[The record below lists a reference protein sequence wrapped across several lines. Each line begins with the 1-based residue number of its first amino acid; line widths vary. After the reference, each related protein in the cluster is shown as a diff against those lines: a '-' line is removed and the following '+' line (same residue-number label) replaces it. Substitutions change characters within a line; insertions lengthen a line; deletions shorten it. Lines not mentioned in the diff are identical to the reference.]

1 MVFGAGAE
9 LLLLADVPAPPG
21 GFVFVLFFL
30 LLLHAPS
37 SSAIAATAAVIAT
50 RCVRRNAITLRCPNA
65 PRGNI
70 ACTAEASVEIPV
82 TVVAPARNYA
92 RGIGTVTRSLHPPG
106 ARANRRGEH
115 AHSLRLDCGLPVVR
129 AVALGHRRERNEC
142 DYEQNDAY
150 AGHRDHA

>member
-9 LLLLADVPAPPG
+9 LLLADVPAPPG

-65 PRGNI
+65 PRGHI
-70 ACTAEASVEIPV
+70 ACTAEACVETPV

-92 RGIGTVTRSLHPPG
+92 RDIGTVTRSLHPPG

-115 AHSLRLDCGLPVVR
+115 AHSLRLVWQLSTLPAQREAAAPSSVTWR
-129 AVALGHRRERNEC
+129 PRR
-142 DYEQNDAY
+142 
-150 AGHRDHA
+150 

>member
-9 LLLLADVPAPPG
+9 LLLLAVVLAPPG

-50 RCVRRNAITLRCPNA
+50 RCVRRNAITLRCPN
-65 PRGNI
+65 
-70 ACTAEASVEIPV
+70 
-82 TVVAPARNYA
+82 YA
-92 RGIGTVTRSLHPPG
+92 RGIGTVTRSFHPPG

-115 AHSLRLDCGLPVVR
+115 AHSLRLVWQLSTLP
-129 AVALGHRRERNEC
+129 AH
-142 DYEQNDAY
+142 
-150 AGHRDHA
+150 HAAAATSS